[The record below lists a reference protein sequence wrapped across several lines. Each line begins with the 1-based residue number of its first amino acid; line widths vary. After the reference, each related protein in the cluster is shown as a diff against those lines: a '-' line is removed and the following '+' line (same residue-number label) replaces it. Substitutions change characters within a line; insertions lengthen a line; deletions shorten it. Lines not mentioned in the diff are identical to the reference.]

1 MKLSKTLPF
10 SLEKIV
16 KDIGVNISKRKS
28 TNPVLSFDLLND
40 INDWLAEENGENDE
54 NGDNLDEFCGEEE
67 EMYSNPKWGVLR
79 GRTVIWRTWDNVN
92 RQQRYGPRKQL
103 TRNRNAH
110 SSLDENNYKQI
121 VYINKDG
128 VLEELF
134 GYLDPKKDKNT
145 KKIWRSLEHPVATGK
160 QRKYDTISGRIS
172 CLAPNSRANN
182 IEKNQRYFPFILW

>member
-16 KDIGVNISKRKS
+16 KDVGVNISKRKS

-67 EMYSNPKWGVLR
+67 EMYSNPKRGVLR

-160 QRKYDTISGRIS
+160 QRKYDTISGGIR